1 MNQLREAYQK
11 ELMNCVEA
19 HNRQVSKAWRVNLN
33 LEQPTIPLL
42 RELYIVVKGCVASIR
57 DGDLRFAAAV
67 TFNVGS
73 DIVDV
78 VPIHNDAAIE
88 RWPITQI
95 FDPDVYPT
103 EFVAANT
110 FADLINARKITI
122 KYTAVAAACRAI
134 KENKLVY
141 LPQEMW
147 TIIFTFLNQ

>member
-1 MNQLREAYQK
+1 MSILAYKK
-11 ELMNCVEA
+11 ELINCVQA
-19 HNRQVSKAWRVNLN
+19 HNRQVSKAWHINVNT
-33 LEQPTIPLL
+33 EQATTPLL

-67 TFNVGS
+67 TFNVAS
-73 DIVDV
+73 DVVEV

-95 FDPDVYPT
+95 FDPDVYPQ
-103 EFVAANT
+103 EFLAANA

-134 KENKLVY
+134 RENKLLY